1 MREISRDGSSWRRNR
16 TESIRKLE
24 PRRTSTLLETQ
35 TREELLTIFL
45 VLNMRILKRDK
56 PLLRE
61 MKVLK

>member
-1 MREISRDGSSWRRNR
+1 
-16 TESIRKLE
+16 LE